1 MTPPGC
7 TAYPSGVPAR
17 VYLLGGSSSVGKT
30 TAAAAV
36 AERLGAVH
44 LQLDS
49 IARASADPRVHRFE
63 AGVDALWSLPA
74 THLCDL
80 LMQKGDALA
89 APLHALIGQ
98 CLSDEKVTLVE
109 GEGIHPGLAWRHAGD
124 LVRFAFLVEPEEA
137 VLFQTLAARSARFR
151 ALPQAHQRTV
161 AATNWLYGCW
171 LRRQAQQFGQPW
183 VEFRPWAT
191 LPDRLIQAWHRPIPH
206 STPHPSSL
214 AGSSAKEWR
223 WMNR

>member
-1 MTPPGC
+1 
-7 TAYPSGVPAR
+7 
-17 VYLLGGSSSVGKT
+17 
-30 TAAAAV
+30 
-36 AERLGAVH
+36 
-44 LQLDS
+44 
-49 IARASADPRVHRFE
+49 
-63 AGVDALWSLPA
+63 
-74 THLCDL
+74 
-80 LMQKGDALA
+80 
-89 APLHALIGQ
+89 
-98 CLSDEKVTLVE
+98 
-109 GEGIHPGLAWRHAGD
+109 
-124 LVRFAFLVEPEEA
+124 VEPEEA
-137 VLFQTLAARSARFR
+137 VLFQTLAGRSARFR

-183 VEFRPWAT
+183 VQSRPWAT